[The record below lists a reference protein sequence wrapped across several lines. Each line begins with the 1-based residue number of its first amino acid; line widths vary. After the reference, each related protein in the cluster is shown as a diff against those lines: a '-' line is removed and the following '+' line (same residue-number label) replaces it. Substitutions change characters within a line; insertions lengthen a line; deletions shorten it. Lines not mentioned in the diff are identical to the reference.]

1 MDRLFGI
8 ATVLG
13 LASWFSGL
21 IVISVCYSCI
31 NQEYDFIVL
40 ESSSQGFP
48 PSLQVNLSVG
58 VTCKA
63 LQIRPHYRGHSF
75 QHTPPYRH
83 MCPTWPAS
91 TVLHSTSDCPK
102 INKGYTIHMCGKSR
116 DSIRGYISGFV
127 RSWVYGRAPD
137 VAN

>member
-48 PSLQVNLSVG
+48 LLA
-58 VTCKA
+58 C
-63 LQIRPHYRGHSF
+63 R
-75 QHTPPYRH
+75 
-83 MCPTWPAS
+83 
-91 TVLHSTSDCPK
+91 
-102 INKGYTIHMCGKSR
+102 
-116 DSIRGYISGFV
+116 
-127 RSWVYGRAPD
+127 
-137 VAN
+137 